1 MNLKVLKR
9 DPSTDVSLLILRN
22 FQESFFA
29 EYFLASTSHMML
41 LFFPFTDQ
49 RSLQSKIN
57 LFGGAVVN

>member
-9 DPSTDVSLLILRN
+9 DPSTDISLLILRN

-29 EYFLASTSHMML
+29 EHFLATTSHMML

-49 RSLQSKIN
+49 RGLQCKIN